1 MRRIT
6 ALLLAVIMALSLV
19 VVAGAATEDNSGK
32 VTLQVTMTKEK
43 VEVGDAEITYVVSVV
58 PDSGTWIGALKLT
71 LTCPD
76 GAKFT
81 EENFNTAKVVYDSV
95 RPGYDGIFARE
106 IAGQTGELGGT
117 ISADGKTYELTL
129 AGTDP
134 TKKEDGTPTRMV
146 TEELKL
152 TELTVKLDSPAV
164 AGKNYSLTGDL
175 TAGWDDGNGGINHR
189 HTIVSNIVVAIG
201 GGVLLGDVN
210 GDSKVNII
218 DVGMLY
224 SYVLGVNKNLTA
236 QQLTSADVNGDNVVN
251 IIDVGRLYA
260 YVLGTNKNPLG

>member
-1 MRRIT
+1 
-6 ALLLAVIMALSLV
+6 MALSLV

-32 VTLQVTMTKEK
+32 VTLKVTMTKEK
-43 VEVGDAEITYVVSVV
+43 VEVGDREITYVVSVV

-134 TKKEDGTPTRMV
+134 TLQEDGTPTRMV

-175 TAGWDDGNGGINHR
+175 TAGWDDGKGGINHR
-189 HTIVSNIVVAIG
+189 HTIVSNIVAAIG
-201 GGVLLGDVN
+201 GGALLGDVDLS
-210 GDSKVNII
+210 GEVDIT
-218 DVGMLY
+218 DVLALAR
-224 SYVLGVNKNLTA
+224 YVKNSTRYPLADGVA
-236 QQLTSADVNGDNVVN
+236 CADVDASGD
-251 IIDVGRLYA
+251 IDITDVLTLAR
-260 YVLGTNKNPLG
+260 YVKNPTKYPFPES